1 MLDLTTRD
9 WIEVH
14 LRFPKTITIGCKT
27 AANGPIF
34 IVTRANDASGK
45 TILQQRRF
53 HARRYKDR

>member
-9 WIEVH
+9 WMKFD
-14 LRFPKTITIGCKT
+14 LRFPETITIGCKT
-27 AANGPIF
+27 AANGIVF

-45 TILQQRRF
+45 TVLQKRRF